1 MIIMPAAILLIVV
14 AAVGLATR
22 PGRQDGHTPARLR
35 LDTRLARGEITRDE
49 YQQRTQVL
57 TEGRPRQTRRGLLW
71 TLGATGLVLLLLAG
85 SLTGQASPGDGWWDW
100 HGPSMA
106 GHMGWNQTAA
116 APTDPPVSG
125 APERI
130 VEAGDLWFEP
140 DRIEIEADRTTNL
153 VLDNTG
159 QAFHDLS
166 IPELD
171 LRLEAQPGETVS
183 TALRAPEA
191 GSYEFTCTVPGHAAA
206 GMRGEL
212 MVAASP

>member
-1 MIIMPAAILLIVV
+1 MIIMPVAILLIVV
-14 AAVGLATR
+14 ATVGLTTR
-22 PGRQDGHTPARLR
+22 SGRENDHSPARQL
-35 LDTRLARGEITRDE
+35 LALRLARSEITLDE
-49 YQQRTQVL
+49 HQRRTQIL
-57 TEGRPRQTRRGLLW
+57 TERRPRQAPRGLLW
-71 TLGATGLVLLLLAG
+71 TLGATGLVLLLLAAP
-85 SLTGQASPGDGWWDW
+85 LTGQARPGDGWWGG

-116 APTDPPVSG
+116 APSDPPVSG
-125 APERI
+125 APERT

-171 LRLEAQPGETVS
+171 LRLEAQPGQTSS
-183 TALRAPEA
+183 TALQAPEA
-191 GSYEFTCTVPGHAAA
+191 GTYEFTCTVPGHAAA

-212 MVAASP
+212 VVTASP

>member
-1 MIIMPAAILLIVV
+1 MLIMPVAIVLIVV
-14 AAVGLATR
+14 AAVGLTNR
-22 PGRQDGHTPARLR
+22 SGRESDHSPARLR
-35 LDTRLARGEITRDE
+35 LDTRLARSEITFDE
-49 YQQRTQVL
+49 HQQQTQVL
-57 TEGRPRQTRRGLLW
+57 TEGRPRQTPRGLLW
-71 TLGATGLVLLLLAG
+71 TLGATGLVLLLLALP
-85 SLTGQASPGDGWWDW
+85 LTGQASPGDGWWDW

-171 LRLEAQPGETVS
+171 LRLQAQPGQTSS
-183 TALRAPEA
+183 TALRVPEA

-212 MVAASP
+212 VVTASP